1 MMSVCTEK
9 PGPFAPA
16 LVCSSEST
24 TLKRKSSMP
33 GPPYSSGTSKHSR
46 PASPALSH
54 SSRGTMPSLL
64 PLLVVGGDL
73 LPKKVRATSRK
84 SSCSGRK
91 SVAHGG

>member
-16 LVCSSEST
+16 RVCSSERI

-33 GPPYSSGTSKHSR
+33 GPPYSSGTSKQSS

-64 PLLVVGGDL
+64 PLRRGG
-73 LPKKVRATSRK
+73 
-84 SSCSGRK
+84 G
-91 SVAHGG
+91 